1 MTATSLSLDSLLA
14 LLELPPR
21 ALQAFDPEHPQFSAA
36 RPLLVLPEE
45 FDAARAVLAARL
57 PFDHAARAVVGEEVV
72 TTTVDALPG
81 DASAWLIDPAPPES
95 DLASIE
101 GLRGVMERLFGPDG
115 CPWDGEQTHE
125 SLRKYF
131 LEEAY
136 EAVDAIDR
144 GDLDGLREEL
154 GDVLAH
160 IFMQTALA
168 QQSGAF
174 TAEDVADAAARKMV
188 RRHPHVFGDGVAGS
202 QEELLRRWDELKA
215 EERAEDAANGEVAAD
230 DVYSSVPLATPAL
243 TRAQDLL
250 GRAQRAGD
258 AATIEPSEARAE
270 VAAALGAL
278 SSTPPVEELG
288 ALLWS
293 VMALARASAVDAE
306 EALRLA
312 STAFVAERRAG
323 QASRGHSA
331 GPQ

>member
-1 MTATSLSLDSLLA
+1 MSRTSTSLDA
-14 LLELPPR
+14 LLDLLDLPPR
-21 ALQAFDPEHPQFSAA
+21 AVQAFDPGHPHFNAA

-45 FDAARAVLAARL
+45 FGAAREVLAQRL
-57 PFDHAARAVVGEEVV
+57 PPEHAARAVQGGRVV
-72 TTTVDALPG
+72 AATVAELSRE
-81 DASAWLIDPAPPES
+81 AAAWLIEPAPPES

-115 CPWDGEQTHE
+115 CPWDREQTHE

-174 TAEDVADAAARKMV
+174 TAEEVAGAAARKMV
-188 RRHPHVFGDGVAGS
+188 RRHPHVFGDEVAGS

-215 EERAEDAANGEVAAD
+215 EERSNGDEPGAQALD
-230 DVYSSVPLATPAL
+230 DVYASVPLATPAL

-250 GRAQRAGD
+250 GRAQRAGE
-258 AATIEPSEARAE
+258 APEASPAEARVG
-270 VAAALGAL
+270 VAGALDALGPSPTAD
-278 SSTPPVEELG
+278 ELG
-288 ALLWS
+288 DLLWA
-293 VMALARASAVDAE
+293 VVALARASDIDAE
-306 EALRLA
+306 ESLRLNA
-312 STAFVAERRAG
+312 TRFVEERRAG
-323 QASRGHSA
+323 DAAAQ
-331 GPQ
+331 